1 MKYPFALLTLTLMLV
16 SCGTMHHRKLRF
28 VNVGNSEVVLVDDVH
43 TDTTILSEASYANE
57 TSTSIETTERQT
69 DADVDELSTPR
80 NSANGKNFQEVSTD
94 DSLET
99 DTEEIINRALNTEKM
114 AMESTAFL
122 AGGIIGFIVPFLG
135 LILFI
140 LGVSKYIN
148 TRKEQYNT
156 VKGER
161 YLDVSTILLVINS
174 LFIALAFFTIV
185 LILAFVF

>member
-1 MKYPFALLTLTLMLV
+1 MKYPFALFTLTLMLV

-28 VNVGNSEVVLVDDVH
+28 VNVSNSEVVLVDDVH

-69 DADVDELSTPR
+69 DADVDELSSPR
-80 NSANGKNFQEVSTD
+80 NSANGQNFQEVSTD